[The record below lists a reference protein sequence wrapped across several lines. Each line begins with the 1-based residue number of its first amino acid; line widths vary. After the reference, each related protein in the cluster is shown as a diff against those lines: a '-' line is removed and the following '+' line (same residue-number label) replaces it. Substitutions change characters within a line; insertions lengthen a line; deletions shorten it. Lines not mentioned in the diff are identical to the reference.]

1 MTERH
6 GGQWRPRPDVQV
18 SIGDKTNTT
27 NVKTNSREQ
36 LEVLVKRLKTE
47 LSREREE
54 RNFYQMERDRMDSFW
69 EVTQREIGELKAE
82 VRLKDR

>member
-1 MTERH
+1 M
-6 GGQWRPRPDVQV
+6 
-18 SIGDKTNTT
+18 
-27 NVKTNSREQ
+27 
-36 LEVLVKRLKTE
+36 LVKRLKTE

>member
-18 SIGDKTNTT
+18 SIGYKTNTT